1 MKTELRTLT
10 FSEKESIC
18 EREFEMSGPFWH
30 LFTDGRNA
38 QNIFQVEKDL
48 ELGTMLFSVSCC
60 KNPDVRII
68 TFEIMNN
75 HLHFI
80 LSGEEYR
87 CRQMFCKIKERLNRY
102 LKTKGQALDFSRF
115 DCSLV
120 RITDLKMLRNEIIYV
135 NRNGYVARHDCTPFT
150 YPWGAGAAF
159 FNNII
164 RLIPSTRYSELTIRQ
179 KREICK
185 SKDIDLPGD
194 LRVYNGV
201 ILPSSYCILKKA
213 EQMFRDPHHYFNMLS
228 KNWEA
233 YSEIAKR
240 LGDTITITDE
250 EMYGAVCALSTK
262 EFGCKNPRLLSPEN
276 KVMLARRMKSE
287 YNASSKQIRS
297 ILKLNQDI
305 VEEMFGK
312 YA

>member
-1 MKTELRTLT
+1 MRAETY
-10 FSEKESIC
+10 FDKEQEAEYLFNSN
-18 EREFEMSGPFWH
+18 GPFWH
-30 LFTDGRNA
+30 MYTPGNMTSIIFSQEEDFIFGMNLIA
-38 QNIFQVEKDL
+38 QAAAKF
-48 ELGTMLFSVSCC
+48 
-60 KNPDVRII
+60 PDVKIY

-102 LKTKGQALDFSRF
+102 LKTKGLAPDFSRF

-194 LRVYNGV
+194 LKVYNGV

-213 EQMFRDPHHYFNMLS
+213 EQMFRDPHHYFNLLS

>member
-1 MKTELRTLT
+1 MRAETY
-10 FSEKESIC
+10 FDKEQEAEYLFNSN
-18 EREFEMSGPFWH
+18 GPFWH
-30 LFTDGRNA
+30 MYTPGNMTSIIFSQEEDFIFGMNLIA
-38 QNIFQVEKDL
+38 QTAAKF
-48 ELGTMLFSVSCC
+48 
-60 KNPDVRII
+60 PDVKIY

-185 SKDIDLPGD
+185 SKDVDLPGD

-262 EFGCKNPRLLSPEN
+262 EFGCKNPRLLSPED

>member
-1 MKTELRTLT
+1 MRAETY
-10 FSEKESIC
+10 FDKEQEAEYLFNSN
-18 EREFEMSGPFWH
+18 GPFWH
-30 LFTDGRNA
+30 MYTPGNMTSIIFSQEEDFIFGMNLIA
-38 QNIFQVEKDL
+38 QTAAKF
-48 ELGTMLFSVSCC
+48 
-60 KNPDVRII
+60 PDVKIY

-185 SKDIDLPGD
+185 SKDINLPGD

>member
-1 MKTELRTLT
+1 MTSII
-10 FSEKESIC
+10 FSQEEDFI
-18 EREFEMSGPFWH
+18 FGMN
-30 LFTDGRNA
+30 LIA
-38 QNIFQVEKDL
+38 QTAAKF
-48 ELGTMLFSVSCC
+48 
-60 KNPDVRII
+60 PDVKIY

>member
-1 MKTELRTLT
+1 MRAETY
-10 FSEKESIC
+10 FDKEQEAEYLFNSN
-18 EREFEMSGPFWH
+18 GPFWH
-30 LFTDGRNA
+30 MYTPGNMTSIIFSQEEDFIFGMNLIA
-38 QNIFQVEKDL
+38 QTAAKF
-48 ELGTMLFSVSCC
+48 
-60 KNPDVRII
+60 PDVKIY

-150 YPWGAGAAF
+150 YPWGAGASF

>member
-1 MKTELRTLT
+1 MRAETY
-10 FSEKESIC
+10 FDKEQEAEYLFNSN
-18 EREFEMSGPFWH
+18 GPFWH
-30 LFTDGRNA
+30 MYTPGNMTSIIFSQEEDFIFGMNLIA
-38 QNIFQVEKDL
+38 QAAAKF
-48 ELGTMLFSVSCC
+48 
-60 KNPDVRII
+60 PDVKIY

-164 RLIPSTRYSELTIRQ
+164 RFIPSTRYSELTIRQ

>member
-1 MKTELRTLT
+1 MRAETY
-10 FSEKESIC
+10 FDKEQEAEYLFNSN
-18 EREFEMSGPFWH
+18 GPFWH
-30 LFTDGRNA
+30 MYTPGNMTSIIFSQEEDFIFGMNLIA
-38 QNIFQVEKDL
+38 QTAAKF
-48 ELGTMLFSVSCC
+48 
-60 KNPDVRII
+60 PDVKIY

-305 VEEMFGK
+305 VEERFGK

>member
-1 MKTELRTLT
+1 MRAETY
-10 FSEKESIC
+10 FDKEQEAEYLFNSN
-18 EREFEMSGPFWH
+18 GPFWH
-30 LFTDGRNA
+30 MYTPGNMTSIIFSQEEDFIFGMNLIA
-38 QNIFQVEKDL
+38 QAAAKF
-48 ELGTMLFSVSCC
+48 
-60 KNPDVRII
+60 PDVKIC

-102 LKTKGQALDFSRF
+102 LKTKGQAPDFSRF

-159 FNNII
+159 FNNFI

>member
-1 MKTELRTLT
+1 MRAETY
-10 FSEKESIC
+10 FDKEQEAEYLFNSN
-18 EREFEMSGPFWH
+18 GPFWH
-30 LFTDGRNA
+30 MYTPGNMTSIIFSQEEDFIFGMNLIA
-38 QNIFQVEKDL
+38 QTAAKF
-48 ELGTMLFSVSCC
+48 
-60 KNPDVRII
+60 PDVKIY

>member
-1 MKTELRTLT
+1 
-10 FSEKESIC
+10 
-18 EREFEMSGPFWH
+18 
-30 LFTDGRNA
+30 
-38 QNIFQVEKDL
+38 
-48 ELGTMLFSVSCC
+48 
-60 KNPDVRII
+60 
-68 TFEIMNN
+68 
-75 HLHFI
+75 
-80 LSGEEYR
+80 
-87 CRQMFCKIKERLNRY
+87 
-102 LKTKGQALDFSRF
+102 
-115 DCSLV
+115 
-120 RITDLKMLRNEIIYV
+120 
-135 NRNGYVARHDCTPFT
+135 
-150 YPWGAGAAF
+150 
-159 FNNII
+159 
-164 RLIPSTRYSELTIRQ
+164 
-179 KREICK
+179 
-185 SKDIDLPGD
+185 
-194 LRVYNGV
+194 
-201 ILPSSYCILKKA
+201 
-213 EQMFRDPHHYFNMLS
+213 MFRDPHHYFNMLS

>member
-1 MKTELRTLT
+1 MRAETY
-10 FSEKESIC
+10 FDKEQEAEYLFNSN
-18 EREFEMSGPFWH
+18 GPFWH
-30 LFTDGRNA
+30 MYTPGNMTSIIFSQEEDFIFGMNLIA
-38 QNIFQVEKDL
+38 QTAAKF
-48 ELGTMLFSVSCC
+48 
-60 KNPDVRII
+60 PDVKIY

-102 LKTKGQALDFSRF
+102 LKTKGQAPDFSRF

-228 KNWEA
+228 KNWD
-233 YSEIAKR
+233 I
-240 LGDTITITDE
+240 
-250 EMYGAVCALSTK
+250 
-262 EFGCKNPRLLSPEN
+262 N
-276 KVMLARRMKSE
+276 K
-287 YNASSKQIRS
+287 
-297 ILKLNQDI
+297 
-305 VEEMFGK
+305 
-312 YA
+312 

>member
-1 MKTELRTLT
+1 MRAETY
-10 FSEKESIC
+10 FDKEQEAEYLFNSN
-18 EREFEMSGPFWH
+18 GPFWH
-30 LFTDGRNA
+30 MYTPGNMTSIIFSQEEDFIFGMNLIA
-38 QNIFQVEKDL
+38 QTAAKF
-48 ELGTMLFSVSCC
+48 
-60 KNPDVRII
+60 PDVKIY

-185 SKDIDLPGD
+185 SKDIDLPGE